1 MPFRSHYNRNQP
13 RVPAGHH
20 DGGQWTADNSRQP
33 AAEHEDEPWST
44 DPGREQW
51 SAEHDRDPWTADQ
64 DRERVAPQ
72 LAFLRSLARGG
83 VRSGGS
89 RLAPQLSTRQALV
102 NGLATFSALSLLNTD
117 DRRAVAVFKV
127 GEYNRDA
134 DKLLTFEGVRML
146 DHDEL
151 KEICDRIDDVQ
162 KITNK
167 ASEETYENQPDL
179 QLRLFTEPLSIQG

>member
-1 MPFRSHYNRNQP
+1 M
-13 RVPAGHH
+13 
-20 DGGQWTADNSRQP
+20 
-33 AAEHEDEPWST
+33 
-44 DPGREQW
+44 
-51 SAEHDRDPWTADQ
+51 
-64 DRERVAPQ
+64 
-72 LAFLRSLARGG
+72 
-83 VRSGGS
+83 
-89 RLAPQLSTRQALV
+89 

-117 DRRAVAVFKV
+117 YRRAVAVFKV

-179 QLRLFTEPLSIQG
+179 TPPVHGTAVHTRVKKAVKAFGDPDFTAELRVKYLDDGQGTKGHKGRKPKLWVVLDIYQLKRDKTACVYDVKTRDAELDKIA